1 MQMTEVQYVRSRW
14 FEDIPVGEFHVFG
27 THTFSERDI
36 LDFSSRY
43 GSDHSQSADT
53 PRTARIHRNI
63 IASEWHVVAIWM
75 RLMVAYMNRL
85 TTHIN
90 DGRRNGAGVC
100 IANLGWLEPVR
111 PGHTLTYTYEI
122 TAKKPK
128 LIRNK
133 WSIIRSHNEAIN
145 QYGECVLTFDVDILA
160 ERNPAGLSPP

>member
-1 MQMTEVQYVRSRW
+1 M
-14 FEDIPVGEFHVFG
+14 
-27 THTFSERDI
+27 
-36 LDFSSRY
+36 
-43 GSDHSQSADT
+43 
-53 PRTARIHRNI
+53 ARGGNL
-63 IASEWHVVAIWM
+63 E

-100 IANLGWLEPVR
+100 IANLAWLEPVR

-128 LIRNK
+128 PIRNK

>member
-1 MQMTEVQYVRSRW
+1 
-14 FEDIPVGEFHVFG
+14 
-27 THTFSERDI
+27 
-36 LDFSSRY
+36 
-43 GSDHSQSADT
+43 
-53 PRTARIHRNI
+53 
-63 IASEWHVVAIWM
+63 M

-100 IANLGWLEPVR
+100 IANLDWLEPVR

-133 WSIIRSHNEAIN
+133 RSIIRSHNEAIN
-145 QYGECVLTFDVDILA
+145 QYGECVLTFDLDILA